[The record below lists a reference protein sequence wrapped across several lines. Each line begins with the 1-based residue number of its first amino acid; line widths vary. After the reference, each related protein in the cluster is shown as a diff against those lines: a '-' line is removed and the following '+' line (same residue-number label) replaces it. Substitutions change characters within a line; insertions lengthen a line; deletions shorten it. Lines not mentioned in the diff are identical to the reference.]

1 MSLDLTDSQ
10 DVFSEL
16 FHGFTLRTRTRTPEA
31 SSLCGYA
38 SKGGVINEGDAERE
52 KRWSATITLPAR
64 STLELQPD
72 EEVTIDQHP
81 GRLYRIVHAPGPNVI
96 NLERAYG
103 AVEV

>member
-16 FHGFTLRTRTRTPEA
+16 FHAFTLRADAGISP
-31 SSLCGYA
+31 CGFVA
-38 SKGGVINEGDAERE
+38 KGGVINEGDLERE
-52 KRWSATITLPAR
+52 KRWACTITLPAR
-64 STLELQPD
+64 SALELEVD